1 MSFNPNSLGGGIQGK
16 APIQTRRG
24 YKNSED
30 VMTRKIIMKSWNNG
44 YASGKVNGYSRIT
57 SPFTAV
63 YNITDFL
70 SRKNYVCKVPNGIQ
84 ETRYRL
90 KGNMGSIINNCD
102 ETGIPCSNTN
112 TKYVSD
118 SSLYTTYR
126 RQMAVNQNYNDIT
139 NVGNAHNSQQTAA
152 PLIRH

>member
-1 MSFNPNSLGGGIQGK
+1 MSFNPKSLGGGIQGK
-16 APIQTRRG
+16 APIQTSRG

-30 VMTRKIIMKSWNNG
+30 VITRKIIMKSWNNN
-44 YASGKVNGYSRIT
+44 YASGKVNGFSRVT

-70 SRKNYVCKVPNGIQ
+70 SRQNYVCNVPNPIQ
-84 ETRYRL
+84 ASRIRL
-90 KGNMGSIINNCD
+90 KSNMGSIINNCD
-102 ETGIPCSNTN
+102 GTGIPCSNTN

-126 RQMAVNQNYNDIT
+126 RQMAVNQNYNDVT
-139 NVGNAHNSQQTAA
+139 NVGNASRSQQSAI
-152 PLIRH
+152 LSVRR